1 MRKIDTERGA
11 SDLNVWKGNR
21 LKYILLFSLIL
32 CAVVSVVSL
41 WSYSGSSAS
50 QSAAIRQGPSGGFGG
65 GGGPGRGMGA
75 SGQRPS
81 NGQTAGNRGAGNVGQ
96 DTRSNS
102 TSTDTMNSSNGKSQG
117 TTGQSADSF
126 TQGTSTSGDQ
136 GTTTGNDTSTSGGN
150 GAVRDGQ
157 QRGPGGM
164 SGNGG
169 PGMGKGGPGSGMGGG
184 RSGQSSSA
192 YATPLAIFAALF
204 FGTFVFIVYRFRASV
219 WKIGERNRG
228 LMLWTVLGAGFFLR
242 MAIAPWISGH
252 MDLMLFRNWATTAAD
267 SLTGFYMNGSSDYP
281 PFYIYILYVIGKIGS
296 TDAFSPYMSVLL
308 RLPNILADIATAYML
323 YRLASKRV
331 GFGISIGLALFYVFN
346 PAVFINSTFWGQ
358 VDSFFTLLIVGMVV
372 LLVENRVGW
381 STVLFTI
388 AVLMKP
394 QGIIYGPILF
404 FELLRQRK
412 IQPWLLAVGAAV
424 VTTILV
430 VLPFSWGQEPLWL
443 LDLYK
448 GTVGEYPYASVNA
461 YNFFALIG
469 GNYTQD
475 TTTLFLFSYHT
486 WGMIGIVLVTLF
498 TWWMYARSGKPEFVA
513 VAALVQIAGV
523 FTFASSMHERY
534 LFPAAALAVLAYL
547 YLRDRRFLWL
557 AGGFSL
563 TIFLNTFDIFYSS
576 NSRDSYGV
584 ILCVTSLLNVLLF
597 GYLVKVVW
605 DCSKSA
611 TIQAKSAE
619 DRVAPELASGKH
631 VWGASPQGVNT
642 TIER

>member
-1 MRKIDTERGA
+1 MRKIETERGA
-11 SDLNVWKGNR
+11 SDLNVWKANG

-50 QSAAIRQGPSGGFGG
+50 QSAAVRQGPSGGFGG
-65 GGGPGRGMGA
+65 GGGPGGGMRGPDVA
-75 SGQRPS
+75 
-81 NGQTAGNRGAGNVGQ
+81 
-96 DTRSNS
+96 NS
-102 TSTDTMNSSNGKSQG
+102 ADSKYQG
-117 TTGQSADSF
+117 TTDQTTSSS
-126 TQGTSTSGDQ
+126 TEGTSTSGDQ
-136 GTTTGNDTSTSGGN
+136 GTTTGTDTSASNSSG
-150 GAVRDGQ
+150 ATRDGQ
-157 QRGPGGM
+157 HRGPGGM
-164 SGNGG
+164 SGNGS
-169 PGMGKGGPGSGMGGG
+169 GMGMGGPGGGMGGG
-184 RSGQSSSA
+184 RSGNSSSA

-204 FGTFVFIVYRFRASV
+204 FGAFVFIAYRFRARE
-219 WKIGERNRG
+219 WKLGERNRG
-228 LMLWTVLGAGFFLR
+228 LMLWTVLGVGFFLR

-267 SLTGFYMNGSSDYP
+267 SLSGFYTNGSSDYP
-281 PFYIYILYVIGKIGS
+281 PFYIYILYVIGQIGS

-308 RLPNILADIATAYML
+308 RLPNILADIVTAYML

-331 GFGISIGLALFYVFN
+331 GYGISLGLAIFYVFN

-358 VDSFFTLLIVGMVV
+358 VDSFFTMLIVAMIV

-381 STVLFTI
+381 STVLFTV

-394 QGIIYGPILF
+394 QGIIYGPVLF

-412 IQPWLLAVGAAV
+412 IQPWLMAIGGAV

-430 VLPFSWGQEPLWL
+430 ILPFSWGQEPLWL

-486 WGMIGIVLVTLF
+486 WGMICIVLVTLF
-498 TWWMYARSGKPEFVA
+498 TWWMFIRSRKPQFA
-513 VAALVQIAGV
+513 AAAALVLIAGV

-576 NSRDSYGV
+576 NSRDQYGI

-605 DCSKSA
+605 DCSKST
-611 TIQAKSAE
+611 TIE
-619 DRVAPELASGKH
+619 TAPPKDMVPSELASGKLT
-631 VWGASPQGVNT
+631 WGASSASSPSVNT
-642 TIER
+642 TIKS

>member
-1 MRKIDTERGA
+1 
-11 SDLNVWKGNR
+11 
-21 LKYILLFSLIL
+21 
-32 CAVVSVVSL
+32 
-41 WSYSGSSAS
+41 
-50 QSAAIRQGPSGGFGG
+50 
-65 GGGPGRGMGA
+65 MGA

>member
-1 MRKIDTERGA
+1 
-11 SDLNVWKGNR
+11 
-21 LKYILLFSLIL
+21 
-32 CAVVSVVSL
+32 
-41 WSYSGSSAS
+41 
-50 QSAAIRQGPSGGFGG
+50 
-65 GGGPGRGMGA
+65 MGA
-75 SGQRPS
+75 PGQRPS
-81 NGQTAGNRGAGNVGQ
+81 NGQSAGNRGAGNVGQ

-102 TSTDTMNSSNGKSQG
+102 TSTDTMDSSDGKSQG
-117 TTGQSADSF
+117 TTGQSADSS
-126 TQGTSTSGDQ
+126 TQGTSTSGDK
-136 GTTTGNDTSTSGGN
+136 GTTAGNDTSTSGGN

-169 PGMGKGGPGSGMGGG
+169 PGMSMGGPGGGMSGG
-184 RSGQSSSA
+184 RGGQSSSA

-204 FGTFVFIVYRFRASV
+204 FGAFVFIVYRFRASV

-228 LMLWTVLGAGFFLR
+228 LMLWTVLGVGFFLR

-267 SLTGFYMNGSSDYP
+267 SLTGFYTNGSSDYP

-412 IQPWLLAVGAAV
+412 VQPWLLAVGAAV

-498 TWWMYARSGKPEFVA
+498 TWWMYACSGKPEFVA
-513 VAALVQIAGV
+513 AAALVQIAGV

-557 AGGFSL
+557 AGGFSF

-576 NSRDSYGV
+576 NSQDSYGV

-619 DRVAPELASGKH
+619 DTAAPELPSGKH

>member
-1 MRKIDTERGA
+1 
-11 SDLNVWKGNR
+11 
-21 LKYILLFSLIL
+21 
-32 CAVVSVVSL
+32 
-41 WSYSGSSAS
+41 
-50 QSAAIRQGPSGGFGG
+50 
-65 GGGPGRGMGA
+65 MGA
-75 SGQRPS
+75 PGQRPS
-81 NGQTAGNRGAGNVGQ
+81 NGQSAGNRGAGNVGQ

-102 TSTDTMNSSNGKSQG
+102 TSTDTMDSSDGKSQG
-117 TTGQSADSF
+117 TTGQSADSS
-126 TQGTSTSGDQ
+126 TQGTSTSGDK
-136 GTTTGNDTSTSGGN
+136 GTTAGNDTSTSGGN

-169 PGMGKGGPGSGMGGG
+169 PGMSMGGPGGGMSGG
-184 RSGQSSSA
+184 RGGQSSSA

-204 FGTFVFIVYRFRASV
+204 FGAFVFIVYRFRASV

-228 LMLWTVLGAGFFLR
+228 LMLWTVLGVGFFLR

-267 SLTGFYMNGSSDYP
+267 SLTGFYTNGSSDYP

-412 IQPWLLAVGAAV
+412 VQPWLLAVGAAV

-498 TWWMYARSGKPEFVA
+498 TWWMYACSGKPEFVA
-513 VAALVQIAGV
+513 AAALVQIAGV

-576 NSRDSYGV
+576 NSQDSYGV

-619 DRVAPELASGKH
+619 DTAAPELPSGKH

>member
-1 MRKIDTERGA
+1 M
-11 SDLNVWKGNR
+11 NVWKENR

-50 QSAAIRQGPSGGFGG
+50 QSAAVRQGPSGGFGE
-65 GGGPGRGMGA
+65 GGGPGGGMRA
-75 SGQRPS
+75 PGQRHS
-81 NGQTAGNRGAGNVGQ
+81 NRQTAGN
-96 DTRSNS
+96 
-102 TSTDTMNSSNGKSQG
+102 
-117 TTGQSADSF
+117 
-126 TQGTSTSGDQ
+126 GTSTSR
-136 GTTTGNDTSTSGGN
+136 GN
-150 GAVRDGQ
+150 GTVRGGQ
-157 QRGPGGM
+157 QRGLGGM

-169 PGMGKGGPGSGMGGG
+169 HGMGMGGERG
-184 RSGQSSSA
+184 GQSSSA

-204 FGTFVFIVYRFRASV
+204 FGAFVFIVYRFRASV

-228 LMLWTVLGAGFFLR
+228 LMLWTVLGVGFFLR

-267 SLTGFYMNGSSDYP
+267 SLAGFYKNGSSDYP

-358 VDSFFTLLIVGMVV
+358 VDSFFTLLIVAMVV

-412 IQPWLLAVGAAV
+412 IQPWLLAIGGAV

-443 LDLYK
+443 LGLYK

-498 TWWMYARSGKPEFVA
+498 TWWMYIRSRKPQFA
-513 VAALVQIAGV
+513 AAAALVQIAGV

-576 NSRDSYGV
+576 NSQDHYGV

-611 TIQAKSAE
+611 MIQAESAW
-619 DRVAPELASGKH
+619 DTVAPELPSGKH
-631 VWGASPQGVNT
+631 VGGASPQGVNT

>member
-1 MRKIDTERGA
+1 M
-11 SDLNVWKGNR
+11 NVWKANG
-21 LKYILLFSLIL
+21 LKYILLCSLIL
-32 CAVVSVVSL
+32 CAVASVVSL

-50 QSAAIRQGPSGGFGG
+50 QSAAVRQGPSGGFGG
-65 GGGPGRGMGA
+65 GGGPGGGMRGTDSA
-75 SGQRPS
+75 
-81 NGQTAGNRGAGNVGQ
+81 
-96 DTRSNS
+96 NS
-102 TSTDTMNSSNGKSQG
+102 ADSKNQG
-117 TTGQSADSF
+117 TTDQTTNSS
-126 TQGTSTSGDQ
+126 TEGTSTSGDK
-136 GTTTGNDTSTSGGN
+136 GTTTGNDTSVSGGS
-150 GAVRDGQ
+150 GVARDGQ
-157 QRGPGGM
+157 HRGPGGM
-164 SGNGG
+164 SGNGS
-169 PGMGKGGPGSGMGGG
+169 GMGGPGGGMGGG
-184 RSGQSSSA
+184 RSGNSSSA

-204 FGTFVFIVYRFRASV
+204 FGAFVFIAYRFRARE
-219 WKIGERNRG
+219 WKLGERNRG
-228 LMLWTVLGAGFFLR
+228 LMLWTVLGVGFFLR

-267 SLTGFYMNGSSDYP
+267 SLSGFYTNGSSDYP
-281 PFYIYILYVIGKIGS
+281 PFYIYILYVIGQIGS

-308 RLPNILADIATAYML
+308 RLPNILADIVTAYML

-331 GFGISIGLALFYVFN
+331 NYGISLGLAIFYVFN

-358 VDSFFTLLIVGMVV
+358 VDSFFTMLIVGMIV

-381 STVLFTI
+381 SAVLFTV

-394 QGIIYGPILF
+394 QGIIYGPVLF

-412 IQPWLLAVGAAV
+412 IQPWLLSIGGAV

-430 VLPFSWGQEPLWL
+430 ILPFSWGQEPLWL

-486 WGMIGIVLVTLF
+486 WGMICIVLVTLF
-498 TWWMYARSGKPEFVA
+498 TWWMYIRSRKPQFA
-513 VAALVQIAGV
+513 AAAALVLIAGV

-576 NSRDSYGV
+576 NSRDQYGI
-584 ILCVTSLLNVLLF
+584 ILCVTSVLNVLLF

-605 DCSKSA
+605 DCSKST
-611 TIQAKSAE
+611 TIETAPST
-619 DRVAPELASGKH
+619 DRVSPELPSAQLA
-631 VWGASPQGVNT
+631 WGASSQSVNT
-642 TIER
+642 TIDS

>member
-1 MRKIDTERGA
+1 M
-11 SDLNVWKGNR
+11 NVWKENR

-50 QSAAIRQGPSGGFGG
+50 QSAAVRQGPSGGFGEGGEPG
-65 GGGPGRGMGA
+65 GGMRAP
-75 SGQRPS
+75 GQRHS
-81 NGQTAGNRGAGNVGQ
+81 NRQTA
-96 DTRSNS
+96 
-102 TSTDTMNSSNGKSQG
+102 
-117 TTGQSADSF
+117 
-126 TQGTSTSGDQ
+126 
-136 GTTTGNDTSTSGGN
+136 GNDTSTSGGN
-150 GAVRDGQ
+150 GIVRDGQ

-169 PGMGKGGPGSGMGGG
+169 HGMGMGGG
-184 RSGQSSSA
+184 RDGQSSSA

-204 FGTFVFIVYRFRASV
+204 FGAFVFIVYRFRASV

-228 LMLWTVLGAGFFLR
+228 LMLWTVLGVGFFLR

-267 SLTGFYMNGSSDYP
+267 SLTGFYTNGSSDYP

-331 GFGISIGLALFYVFN
+331 GFGIGIGLALFYVFN

-358 VDSFFTLLIVGMVV
+358 VDSFFTLLIVAMVV

-412 IQPWLLAVGAAV
+412 IQPWLLAIGGAV

-475 TTTLFLFSYHT
+475 TTTLFLLSYHT

-498 TWWMYARSGKPEFVA
+498 TWWMYIRSRKPQFA
-513 VAALVQIAGV
+513 AAAALVQIAGV

-534 LFPAAALAVLAYL
+534 LFPAAALAVVAYL

-557 AGGFSL
+557 EGGFSL

-576 NSRDSYGV
+576 NSQDHYGV

-611 TIQAKSAE
+611 MIQAESAG
-619 DRVAPELASGKH
+619 DTVAPELPSGKH

>member
-1 MRKIDTERGA
+1 M
-11 SDLNVWKGNR
+11 NVWKANG

-32 CAVVSVVSL
+32 CAVASVVSL

-50 QSAAIRQGPSGGFGG
+50 QSAAVRQGPSGGFGG
-65 GGGPGRGMGA
+65 GGGPGGGM
-75 SGQRPS
+75 
-81 NGQTAGNRGAGNVGQ
+81 RGAGQ
-96 DTRSNS
+96 PT
-102 TSTDTMNSSNGKSQG
+102 NSS
-117 TTGQSADSF
+117 TE
-126 TQGTSTSGDQ
+126 GTSTSGDK
-136 GTTTGNDTSTSGGN
+136 GTTTGNDTSVSGGS
-150 GAVRDGQ
+150 GVARDGQ
-157 QRGPGGM
+157 HRGPGGM
-164 SGNGG
+164 SGNGS
-169 PGMGKGGPGSGMGGG
+169 GMGGPGGGMGGG
-184 RSGQSSSA
+184 RSGNSSSA

-204 FGTFVFIVYRFRASV
+204 FGAFVFIAYRFRARE
-219 WKIGERNRG
+219 WKFGERNRG
-228 LMLWTVLGAGFFLR
+228 LMLWTVLGVGFFLR

-267 SLTGFYMNGSSDYP
+267 SLSGFYTNGSSDYP
-281 PFYIYILYVIGKIGS
+281 PFYIYILYVIGQIGS

-308 RLPNILADIATAYML
+308 RLPNILADIVTAYML

-331 GFGISIGLALFYVFN
+331 GYGISLGLAIFYVFN

-358 VDSFFTLLIVGMVV
+358 VDSFFTMLIVGMIV

-381 STVLFTI
+381 SAVLFTV

-394 QGIIYGPILF
+394 QGIIYGPVLF

-412 IQPWLLAVGAAV
+412 IQPWLMAIGGAV

-430 VLPFSWGQEPLWL
+430 ILPFSWGQEPLWL

-486 WGMIGIVLVTLF
+486 WGMICIVLVTLF
-498 TWWMYARSGKPEFVA
+498 TWWMYIRSRKPQFA
-513 VAALVQIAGV
+513 AAAALVLIAGV

-576 NSRDSYGV
+576 SSRDQYGI

-605 DCSKSA
+605 DCSKST
-611 TIQAKSAE
+611 TIETVPST
-619 DRVAPELASGKH
+619 DRVSPELPSARPA
-631 VWGASPQGVNT
+631 WGASSQGVNT
-642 TIER
+642 TIDR

>member
-1 MRKIDTERGA
+1 M
-11 SDLNVWKGNR
+11 
-21 LKYILLFSLIL
+21 
-32 CAVVSVVSL
+32 
-41 WSYSGSSAS
+41 
-50 QSAAIRQGPSGGFGG
+50 
-65 GGGPGRGMGA
+65 GGP
-75 SGQRPS
+75 GQRPS
-81 NGQTAGNRGAGNVGQ
+81 DGQTAGNRGTGSVGQ
-96 DTRSNS
+96 DQQNS
-102 TSTDTMNSSNGKSQG
+102 PPTSTDAASSSDSKNQG
-117 TTGQSADSF
+117 TTGQTTNSSSENS
-126 TQGTSTSGDQ
+126 STSGDK
-136 GTTTGNDTSTSGGN
+136 GTTAGNDTSASDGSGV
-150 GAVRDGQ
+150 ARDGQ
-157 QRGPGGM
+157 HRGPGGM
-164 SGNGG
+164 SGNGS
-169 PGMGKGGPGSGMGGG
+169 GMGMGGPGGGMGGG
-184 RSGQSSSA
+184 RNGNSSSA
-192 YATPLAIFAALF
+192 YATPMAFLAALF
-204 FGTFVFIVYRFRASV
+204 FGAFVFIAYRFRV
-219 WKIGERNRG
+219 QEWKLGERNRG
-228 LMLWTVLGAGFFLR
+228 LMLWTVLGVGFFLR

-267 SLTGFYMNGSSDYP
+267 SLSGFYTNGSSDYP

-308 RLPNILADIATAYML
+308 RLPNILADIVTAYML

-331 GFGISIGLALFYVFN
+331 GYGVSLGLAIFYVFN

-358 VDSFFTLLIVGMVV
+358 VDSFFTMLIVGMIV
-372 LLVENRVGW
+372 LLVENRIGW
-381 STVLFTI
+381 SAVLFTI

-394 QGIIYGPILF
+394 QGIIYGPVLF

-412 IQPWLLAVGAAV
+412 IQPWLLSVGGAV

-430 VLPFSWGQEPLWL
+430 ILPFSWGQEPLWL

-486 WGMIGIVLVTLF
+486 WGMICIVLVTLF
-498 TWWMYARSGKPEFVA
+498 TWWMYIRSRKPQFA
-513 VAALVQIAGV
+513 AAAALVLIAGV

-547 YLRDRRFLWL
+547 YLKDRRFLWL

-576 NSRDSYGV
+576 NFQDHYGI

-605 DCSKSA
+605 DCSRPA
-611 TIQAKSAE
+611 TIQAALTKSTNIAPLSAE
-619 DRVAPELASGKH
+619 
-631 VWGASPQGVNT
+631 
-642 TIER
+642 

>member
-1 MRKIDTERGA
+1 MGGA
-11 SDLNVWKGNR
+11 
-21 LKYILLFSLIL
+21 
-32 CAVVSVVSL
+32 
-41 WSYSGSSAS
+41 
-50 QSAAIRQGPSGGFGG
+50 
-65 GGGPGRGMGA
+65 
-75 SGQRPS
+75 GQRPYD
-81 NGQTAGNRGAGNVGQ
+81 GQTAGNRRTGSVGQ
-96 DTRSNS
+96 VQQNSSS
-102 TSTDTMNSSNGKSQG
+102 TSTDGANSFADSKNQG
-117 TTGQSADSF
+117 TTGQ
-126 TQGTSTSGDQ
+126 TTNSTTENPSISGDQ
-136 GTTTGNDTSTSGGN
+136 GTKAENDTSATGGN
-150 GAVRDGQ
+150 GVARDGQ
-157 QRGPGGM
+157 HRGPGGM
-164 SGNGG
+164 SGNGA
-169 PGMGKGGPGSGMGGG
+169 GMGVGGPGGGMGGG
-184 RSGQSSSA
+184 RNGNSSSA

-204 FGTFVFIVYRFRASV
+204 FGAFVFITYRFRARE
-219 WKIGERNRG
+219 WKLGERNRG

-267 SLTGFYMNGSSDYP
+267 SLSGFYTNGSSDYP
-281 PFYIYILYVIGKIGS
+281 PFYIYILYVIGKIGT
-296 TDAFSPYMSVLL
+296 TDTFIPYMSVLL
-308 RLPNILADIATAYML
+308 RLPNILADIVTAYML

-331 GFGISIGLALFYVFN
+331 GYGVSLGLAIFYVFN

-358 VDSFFTLLIVGMVV
+358 VDSFFTMLIVGMIV
-372 LLVENRVGW
+372 LLVENRISW
-381 STVLFTI
+381 SAVLFTI

-394 QGIIYGPILF
+394 QGIIYGPVLF

-412 IQPWLLAVGAAV
+412 IQPWLLSIGGAV

-430 VLPFSWGQEPLWL
+430 ILPFSWGQEPLWL

-486 WGMIGIVLVTLF
+486 WGMICIVLVTLF
-498 TWWMYARSGKPEFVA
+498 TGWMYIRSRKPQFA
-513 VAALVQIAGV
+513 AAAALVLIAGV

-576 NSRDSYGV
+576 NAQDHYGI

-605 DCSKSA
+605 DCSRPTTVQAALPKA
-611 TIQAKSAE
+611 TNIAFLSAE
-619 DRVAPELASGKH
+619 
-631 VWGASPQGVNT
+631 
-642 TIER
+642 

>member
-1 MRKIDTERGA
+1 M
-11 SDLNVWKGNR
+11 
-21 LKYILLFSLIL
+21 
-32 CAVVSVVSL
+32 
-41 WSYSGSSAS
+41 
-50 QSAAIRQGPSGGFGG
+50 
-65 GGGPGRGMGA
+65 GGP
-75 SGQRPS
+75 GQRPS
-81 NGQTAGNRGAGNVGQ
+81 DGQTTGNRGTGNVGQ
-96 DTRSNS
+96 D
-102 TSTDTMNSSNGKSQG
+102 QG
-117 TTGQSADSF
+117 TTNQTTNSS
-126 TQGTSTSGDQ
+126 TEGTSTSGDK
-136 GTTTGNDTSTSGGN
+136 GVTAGNDTSASGDS
-150 GAVRDGQ
+150 GAARDGQ
-157 QRGPGGM
+157 HRGPGGM
-164 SGNGG
+164 SGNGS
-169 PGMGKGGPGSGMGGG
+169 GMGMGGPGGSMGGG
-184 RSGQSSSA
+184 RSVNSSSA

-204 FGTFVFIVYRFRASV
+204 FGAFVFIAYRFRARE
-219 WKIGERNRG
+219 WKLGERNRG
-228 LMLWTVLGAGFFLR
+228 LMLWTVLGVGFFLR

-267 SLTGFYMNGSSDYP
+267 SLSGFYTNGSSDYP
-281 PFYIYILYVIGKIGS
+281 PFYIYILYVIGKIGT

-308 RLPNILADIATAYML
+308 RLPNILADIVTAYML

-331 GFGISIGLALFYVFN
+331 GYGISLGLAIFYVFN

-358 VDSFFTLLIVGMVV
+358 VDSFFTMLIVGVVV
-372 LLVENRVGW
+372 LLVENRMGW
-381 STVLFTI
+381 SAVLFMV

-394 QGIIYGPILF
+394 QGIIYGPVLF

-412 IQPWLLAVGAAV
+412 IQPWLMAIGGAV

-430 VLPFSWGQEPLWL
+430 ILPFSWGQEPLWL

-498 TWWMYARSGKPEFVA
+498 TWWMYIRSRKPQFA
-513 VAALVQIAGV
+513 AAAALVLIAGV

-576 NSRDSYGV
+576 NSRDQYGI

-605 DCSKSA
+605 DCSKST
-611 TIQAKSAE
+611 TIETTPPKDTVPS
-619 DRVAPELASGKH
+619 ELASGKLT
-631 VWGASPQGVNT
+631 WGASSPSVNT
-642 TIER
+642 TIES

>member
-1 MRKIDTERGA
+1 M
-11 SDLNVWKGNR
+11 
-21 LKYILLFSLIL
+21 
-32 CAVVSVVSL
+32 
-41 WSYSGSSAS
+41 
-50 QSAAIRQGPSGGFGG
+50 
-65 GGGPGRGMGA
+65 GGP
-75 SGQRPS
+75 GQRPS
-81 NGQTAGNRGAGNVGQ
+81 NGQTDGNRGAGSAAGQ
-96 DTRSNS
+96 DQGAAS
-102 TSTDTMNSSNGKSQG
+102 TSTDATSSSDSKNQG
-117 TTGQSADSF
+117 MTGQAAAPS
-126 TQGTSTSGDQ
+126 TQNTSTSGDK
-136 GTTTGNDTSTSGGN
+136 GTTAGNDNSTSGGN
-150 GAVRDGQ
+150 GATRDGQ
-157 QRGPGGM
+157 HRGPGGM
-164 SGNGG
+164 SGNG
-169 PGMGKGGPGSGMGGG
+169 PGMGGPGGGMGGG
-184 RSGQSSSA
+184 RSGNSSSA

-204 FGTFVFIVYRFRASV
+204 FGVFVFIAYRFRARE
-219 WKIGERNRG
+219 WKLGERNRG

-252 MDLMLFRNWATTAAD
+252 MDLMLFRNWAMTAAD
-267 SLTGFYMNGSSDYP
+267 SLSGFYTNGSSDYP

-308 RLPNILADIATAYML
+308 RLPNILADIVTAYML

-331 GFGISIGLALFYVFN
+331 GYAISLGLAIFYVFN

-358 VDSFFTLLIVGMVV
+358 VDSFFTMLIVGMIV
-372 LLVENRVGW
+372 LLVENRIGW

-394 QGIIYGPILF
+394 QGIIYGPVLF

-412 IQPWLLAVGAAV
+412 IQPWLLAVGGAV

-430 VLPFSWGQEPLWL
+430 ILPFSWGQEPLWL

-475 TTTLFLFSYHT
+475 TTTLFLLSYHT
-486 WGMIGIVLVTLF
+486 WGMICIVLVTLF
-498 TWWMYARSGKPEFVA
+498 TWWMYIRSRKPQFA
-513 VAALVQIAGV
+513 AAAALVLIAGV

-576 NSRDSYGV
+576 NSRDQYGI

-605 DCSKSA
+605 DCSKSNTMEA
-611 TIQAKSAE
+611 APAK
-619 DRVAPELASGKH
+619 DMVLPELPLEQLGGRPASL
-631 VWGASPQGVNT
+631 SPRVK
-642 TIER
+642 

>member
-1 MRKIDTERGA
+1 M
-11 SDLNVWKGNR
+11 WKENR
-21 LKYILLFSLIL
+21 LKYILLFSLVL

-65 GGGPGRGMGA
+65 GGGLGRGMGA
-75 SGQRPS
+75 PGQRPS
-81 NGQTAGNRGAGNVGQ
+81 NGQTAGNRGAGNIGQ

-102 TSTDTMNSSNGKSQG
+102 TSTDTMNSSDGKSQG
-117 TTGQSADSF
+117 TTGQSADSS
-126 TQGTSTSGDQ
+126 TQGTSTTGDK
-136 GTTTGNDTSTSGGN
+136 GTTAGNDNSTSGGK

-157 QRGPGGM
+157 HRGPGGM

-169 PGMGKGGPGSGMGGG
+169 SGKSMGGPGGGMGGG
-184 RSGQSSSA
+184 RGGQSSSA
-192 YATPLAIFAALF
+192 YATPLAIFAAVF
-204 FGTFVFIVYRFRASV
+204 FGAFVFIAYRFRARE
-219 WKIGERNRG
+219 WKLGERNRG
-228 LMLWTVLGAGFFLR
+228 LMLWTVLSVGFFLR

-267 SLTGFYMNGSSDYP
+267 SLSGFYTNGSSDYP

-308 RLPNILADIATAYML
+308 RLPNILADIVTAYML

-331 GFGISIGLALFYVFN
+331 GYAISLGLAIFYVFN

-358 VDSFFTLLIVGMVV
+358 VDSFFTMLIVGMIV
-372 LLVENRVGW
+372 LLVENRIGW

-412 IQPWLLAVGAAV
+412 VQPWLLAVGAAV

-430 VLPFSWGQEPLWL
+430 ILPFSWGQEPLWL

-475 TTTLFLFSYHT
+475 TTTLFLFSYHK
-486 WGMIGIVLVTLF
+486 WGMICIVLVTLF
-498 TWWMYARSGKPEFVA
+498 TWWMYTRSRKPQFA
-513 VAALVQIAGV
+513 AAAALVLIAGV

-576 NSRDSYGV
+576 NSRDQYGI

-605 DCSKSA
+605 DCSKSN
-611 TIQAKSAE
+611 TIEAAPAK
-619 DRVAPELASGKH
+619 DRVPSGLPSGKPA
-631 VWGASPQGVNT
+631 WGASSQAVNT
-642 TIER
+642 TMEK

>member
-1 MRKIDTERGA
+1 M
-11 SDLNVWKGNR
+11 NVWKANG

-50 QSAAIRQGPSGGFGG
+50 QSAAVRQGPSGGFGG
-65 GGGPGRGMGA
+65 GGGPGGGMRGLD
-75 SGQRPS
+75 S
-81 NGQTAGNRGAGNVGQ
+81 V
-96 DTRSNS
+96 NS
-102 TSTDTMNSSNGKSQG
+102 ADSKDQG
-117 TTGQSADSF
+117 TTGQTTDSS
-126 TQGTSTSGDQ
+126 TEGTSTSGDQ
-136 GTTTGNDTSTSGGN
+136 GTMAGTDTSASDSSG
-150 GAVRDGQ
+150 AARDGQ
-157 QRGPGGM
+157 HRGPGGM
-164 SGNGG
+164 SGNGS
-169 PGMGKGGPGSGMGGG
+169 GMGGPGGGG
-184 RSGQSSSA
+184 RSGNSSSA
-192 YATPLAIFAALF
+192 YATPLAVFAALF
-204 FGTFVFIVYRFRASV
+204 FGAFVFITYRFRARD
-219 WKIGERNRG
+219 WKLGERNRG
-228 LMLWTVLGAGFFLR
+228 LMLWTVLGVGFFLR
-242 MAIAPWISGH
+242 MTIAPWISGH

-267 SLTGFYMNGSSDYP
+267 SLSGFYTNGSSDYP
-281 PFYIYILYVIGKIGS
+281 PFYIYILYVIGQISS

-308 RLPNILADIATAYML
+308 RLPNILADIVTAYML

-331 GFGISIGLALFYVFN
+331 GYGVSLGLAIFYVFN

-358 VDSFFTLLIVGMVV
+358 VDSFFTMLIVGMIV
-372 LLVENRVGW
+372 LLVENRIGW
-381 STVLFTI
+381 SAVLFTI

-394 QGIIYGPILF
+394 QGIIYGPVLF

-412 IQPWLLAVGAAV
+412 IQPWLLSVGGAV

-430 VLPFSWGQEPLWL
+430 ILPFSWGQEPLWL

-486 WGMIGIVLVTLF
+486 WGMICIVLVTLF
-498 TWWMYARSGKPEFVA
+498 TWWMYIRSRKPQFA
-513 VAALVQIAGV
+513 AAAALVLIAGV

-547 YLRDRRFLWL
+547 YLKDRRFLWL

-576 NSRDSYGV
+576 NSQDHYGI

-605 DCSKSA
+605 DCSRPA
-611 TIQAKSAE
+611 TIQAALPKATNIAPLSAE
-619 DRVAPELASGKH
+619 
-631 VWGASPQGVNT
+631 
-642 TIER
+642 

>member
-1 MRKIDTERGA
+1 M
-11 SDLNVWKGNR
+11 NVWKANG
-21 LKYILLFSLIL
+21 LKYILLCSLIL
-32 CAVVSVVSL
+32 CAVASVVSL

-50 QSAAIRQGPSGGFGG
+50 QSTAVRQGPSGGFGG
-65 GGGPGRGMGA
+65 GGGPGGGMRGTDSA
-75 SGQRPS
+75 
-81 NGQTAGNRGAGNVGQ
+81 
-96 DTRSNS
+96 NS
-102 TSTDTMNSSNGKSQG
+102 ADSKNQG
-117 TTGQSADSF
+117 TTDQTTNSS
-126 TQGTSTSGDQ
+126 TEGTSTSGDK
-136 GTTTGNDTSTSGGN
+136 GTTTGNDTSVSGGS
-150 GAVRDGQ
+150 GVARDGQ
-157 QRGPGGM
+157 HRGPGGM
-164 SGNGG
+164 SGNGS
-169 PGMGKGGPGSGMGGG
+169 GMGGPGGGMGGG
-184 RSGQSSSA
+184 RSGNSSSA

-204 FGTFVFIVYRFRASV
+204 FGAFVYIAYRFRARE
-219 WKIGERNRG
+219 WKFGECNRG
-228 LMLWTVLGAGFFLR
+228 LMLWTVLGVGFFLR

-267 SLTGFYMNGSSDYP
+267 SLSGFYTNGSSDYP
-281 PFYIYILYVIGKIGS
+281 PFYIYILYVIGKIGT
-296 TDAFSPYMSVLL
+296 TDTFSPYMSVLL
-308 RLPNILADIATAYML
+308 RLPNILADIVTAYML

-331 GFGISIGLALFYVFN
+331 GYGISLGLAIFYVFN

-358 VDSFFTLLIVGMVV
+358 VDSFFTMLIVGMIV

-381 STVLFTI
+381 SAVLFTV

-394 QGIIYGPILF
+394 QGIIYGPVLF

-412 IQPWLLAVGAAV
+412 IQPWLLSIGGAV

-430 VLPFSWGQEPLWL
+430 ILPFSWGQEPLWL

-486 WGMIGIVLVTLF
+486 WGMICIVLMTLF
-498 TWWMYARSGKPEFVA
+498 TWWMYIGSRKPQFA
-513 VAALVQIAGV
+513 AAAALVLIAGV

-576 NSRDSYGV
+576 NSRDQYGI

-597 GYLVKVVW
+597 GYLIKVVW
-605 DCSKSA
+605 DCSKST
-611 TIQAKSAE
+611 TIEAAPST
-619 DRVAPELASGKH
+619 DRVSPELPSARPA
-631 VWGASPQGVNT
+631 WGASSQGVNT
-642 TIER
+642 TIDS

>member
-1 MRKIDTERGA
+1 M
-11 SDLNVWKGNR
+11 NVWKANG

-32 CAVVSVVSL
+32 CAVASVVSL

-50 QSAAIRQGPSGGFGG
+50 QSAAVRQGPSGGFGG
-65 GGGPGRGMGA
+65 GSGPGGGMGGPG
-75 SGQRPS
+75 QP
-81 NGQTAGNRGAGNVGQ
+81 T
-96 DTRSNS
+96 
-102 TSTDTMNSSNGKSQG
+102 NSS
-117 TTGQSADSF
+117 TE
-126 TQGTSTSGDQ
+126 GTSTSGDK
-136 GTTTGNDTSTSGGN
+136 GTTAGNDTSSGGS
-150 GAVRDGQ
+150 GVARDGQ
-157 QRGPGGM
+157 HRGPGGM
-164 SGNGG
+164 SGNGS
-169 PGMGKGGPGSGMGGG
+169 GMGGPGGGMGGG
-184 RSGQSSSA
+184 RSGNSSSA

-204 FGTFVFIVYRFRASV
+204 FGAFVFIAYRFRARE
-219 WKIGERNRG
+219 WKLGERNRG
-228 LMLWTVLGAGFFLR
+228 LMLWTVLGVGFFLR

-267 SLTGFYMNGSSDYP
+267 SLSGFYTNGSSDYP
-281 PFYIYILYVIGKIGS
+281 PFYIYILYVIGQIGS

-308 RLPNILADIATAYML
+308 RLPNILADIVTAYML

-331 GFGISIGLALFYVFN
+331 GYGISLGLAIFYVFN

-358 VDSFFTLLIVGMVV
+358 VDSFFTMLIVGMIV

-381 STVLFTI
+381 SAVLFTV

-394 QGIIYGPILF
+394 QGIIYGPVLF

-412 IQPWLLAVGAAV
+412 IQPWLLSIGGAV

-430 VLPFSWGQEPLWL
+430 ILPFSWGQESLWL

-486 WGMIGIVLVTLF
+486 WGMICIVLVTLF
-498 TWWMYARSGKPEFVA
+498 TWWMYIRSRKPQFTA
-513 VAALVQIAGV
+513 AAALVLIAGV

-576 NSRDSYGV
+576 NSRDQYGI

-605 DCSKSA
+605 DCSKST
-611 TIQAKSAE
+611 TIE
-619 DRVAPELASGKH
+619 TAPPKDMLPSESPSGKLI
-631 VWGASPQGVNT
+631 WGASSPSVNT
-642 TIER
+642 TIDS

>member
-1 MRKIDTERGA
+1 MRKIETERGA
-11 SDLNVWKGNR
+11 SDLNVWKANG
-21 LKYILLFSLIL
+21 LKYILLCSLIL

-50 QSAAIRQGPSGGFGG
+50 QSAAFKQGPSGGFGG
-65 GGGPGRGMGA
+65 GGGPGEGMGGP
-75 SGQRPS
+75 GQRPA
-81 NGQTAGNRGAGNVGQ
+81 NGQTAGNDN
-96 DTRSNS
+96 
-102 TSTDTMNSSNGKSQG
+102 
-117 TTGQSADSF
+117 
-126 TQGTSTSGDQ
+126 
-136 GTTTGNDTSTSGGN
+136 STSGGS
-150 GAVRDGQ
+150 GVARDGQ
-157 QRGPGGM
+157 HRGPGGM
-164 SGNGG
+164 SGNES
-169 PGMGKGGPGSGMGGG
+169 GMGEPGGGMGGG
-184 RSGQSSSA
+184 RNGNSSSA

-204 FGTFVFIVYRFRASV
+204 FGAFVFIAYRFRTRE
-219 WKIGERNRG
+219 WKLGERNRR
-228 LMLWTVLGAGFFLR
+228 LMLWTVLGVGFFLR
-242 MAIAPWISGH
+242 MAVAPWISGH

-267 SLTGFYMNGSSDYP
+267 SLSGFYTNGSSDYP

-296 TDAFSPYMSVLL
+296 TAAFSPYMSVLL
-308 RLPNILADIATAYML
+308 RLPNILADIVTAYML
-323 YRLASKRV
+323 YRLASKRI
-331 GFGISIGLALFYVFN
+331 GYGMSLGLAIFYVFN

-358 VDSFFTLLIVGMVV
+358 VDSFFTMLIVGMIV
-372 LLVENRVGW
+372 LLVENRIGW
-381 STVLFTI
+381 SAVLFAI

-394 QGIIYGPILF
+394 QGIIYGPVLF

-412 IQPWLLAVGAAV
+412 IQPWLLAIGGAV

-430 VLPFSWGQEPLWL
+430 ILPFSWGQKPLWL

-498 TWWMYARSGKPEFVA
+498 IWWMYVRSRKPQFA
-513 VAALVQIAGV
+513 AAAALVQIAGV

-576 NSRDSYGV
+576 NSRDHHGI

-605 DCSKSA
+605 DCCRST
-611 TIQAKSAE
+611 TIQAASAK
-619 DRVAPELASGKH
+619 DTIPSELSSGELTWELLPK
-631 VWGASPQGVNT
+631 V
-642 TIER
+642 

>member
-1 MRKIDTERGA
+1 M
-11 SDLNVWKGNR
+11 
-21 LKYILLFSLIL
+21 
-32 CAVVSVVSL
+32 
-41 WSYSGSSAS
+41 
-50 QSAAIRQGPSGGFGG
+50 
-65 GGGPGRGMGA
+65 GGP
-75 SGQRPS
+75 GQRPS
-81 NGQTAGNRGAGNVGQ
+81 NGQTIGNSRAGDVGQ
-96 DTRSNS
+96 DTSSNS
-102 TSTDTMNSSNGKSQG
+102 TSTDTTNSSDVKSQG
-117 TTGQSADSF
+117 TTGQSTDSSTPS
-126 TQGTSTSGDQ
+126 TQNTSTSGNN
-136 GTTTGNDTSTSGGN
+136 GTTAGNDKSSSGGS
-150 GAVRDGQ
+150 GAARDGQ
-157 QRGPGGM
+157 HRGPGGM
-164 SGNGG
+164 SGNG
-169 PGMGKGGPGSGMGGG
+169 PGMGGPGG
-184 RSGQSSSA
+184 RSGNSSSA
-192 YATPLAIFAALF
+192 YATPLAIFAAVF
-204 FGTFVFIVYRFRASV
+204 FGAFVFIAYRFRARE
-219 WKIGERNRG
+219 WKLGESNRG

-252 MDLMLFRNWATTAAD
+252 MDLMLFRNWAMTAAD
-267 SLTGFYMNGSSDYP
+267 SLSGFYTNGSSDYP

-308 RLPNILADIATAYML
+308 RLPNILADIVTAYML

-331 GFGISIGLALFYVFN
+331 GYAISLGLAIFYVFN

-358 VDSFFTLLIVGMVV
+358 VDSFFTMLIVGMIV
-372 LLVENRVGW
+372 LLVENRIGW

-394 QGIIYGPILF
+394 QGIIYGPVLF

-412 IQPWLLAVGAAV
+412 IQPWLLAVGGAV

-430 VLPFSWGQEPLWL
+430 ILPFSWGQEPLWL

-486 WGMIGIVLVTLF
+486 WGMICIVLVTLF
-498 TWWMYARSGKPEFVA
+498 TWWMYIRSRKPQFA
-513 VAALVQIAGV
+513 AAAALVLIAGV

-576 NSRDSYGV
+576 NTRDQYGI

-597 GYLVKVVW
+597 VYLVKVVW
-605 DCSKSA
+605 DCSKSS
-611 TIQAKSAE
+611 TMEVSPSN
-619 DRVAPELASGKH
+619 DPVPSELPSGQLT
-631 VWGASPQGVNT
+631 WGASSPGVNT
-642 TIER
+642 TLEK

>member
-1 MRKIDTERGA
+1 M
-11 SDLNVWKGNR
+11 NVWKANG

-32 CAVVSVVSL
+32 CAVASVVSL

-50 QSAAIRQGPSGGFGG
+50 QSATVRQGTSGGFGG
-65 GGGPGRGMGA
+65 GGGPGGGMRGPDSA
-75 SGQRPS
+75 
-81 NGQTAGNRGAGNVGQ
+81 
-96 DTRSNS
+96 NS
-102 TSTDTMNSSNGKSQG
+102 ADSKNQG
-117 TTGQSADSF
+117 TTGQTTGSS
-126 TQGTSTSGDQ
+126 TEGTSISGDK
-136 GTTTGNDTSTSGGN
+136 GTTVGNDTSSGSSGVA
-150 GAVRDGQ
+150 GDRQ
-157 QRGPGGM
+157 HRGPGGM
-164 SGNGG
+164 SGNGS
-169 PGMGKGGPGSGMGGG
+169 GMGGPSGGMGGG
-184 RSGQSSSA
+184 RSGNSSSA

-204 FGTFVFIVYRFRASV
+204 FGAFVFIAYRFRTRE
-219 WKIGERNRG
+219 WKLGEHNRG
-228 LMLWTVLGAGFFLR
+228 LMLWTVLGVGFFLR
-242 MAIAPWISGH
+242 MVIAPWISGH

-267 SLTGFYMNGSSDYP
+267 SLSGFYTNGSSDYP
-281 PFYIYILYVIGKIGS
+281 PFYIYILYVIGQIGS

-308 RLPNILADIATAYML
+308 RLPNILADIVTAYML

-331 GFGISIGLALFYVFN
+331 GYGISLGLAIFYVFN

-358 VDSFFTLLIVGMVV
+358 VDSFFTMLIVGMIV
-372 LLVENRVGW
+372 LIVENRVGW
-381 STVLFTI
+381 STVLFTV

-394 QGIIYGPILF
+394 QGIIYGPVLF

-412 IQPWLLAVGAAV
+412 IQPWLLSIGGAV

-430 VLPFSWGQEPLWL
+430 ILPFSWGQEPLWL

-486 WGMIGIVLVTLF
+486 WGMICIVLVTLF
-498 TWWMYARSGKPEFVA
+498 TWWMYIRSRKPQFA
-513 VAALVQIAGV
+513 AAAALVLIAGV

-563 TIFLNTFDIFYSS
+563 TIFLNTFDIFYSF
-576 NSRDSYGV
+576 NSRDQYGI
-584 ILCVTSLLNVLLF
+584 ILCATSLLNVLLF

-605 DCSKSA
+605 DCSKS
-611 TIQAKSAE
+611 TRIE
-619 DRVAPELASGKH
+619 TAPPKDMVPSELPSGKLT
-631 VWGASPQGVNT
+631 WGASSASSPSVNT
-642 TIER
+642 TIKS

>member
-1 MRKIDTERGA
+1 M
-11 SDLNVWKGNR
+11 NVWKANG

-32 CAVVSVVSL
+32 CAVASVVSL

-50 QSAAIRQGPSGGFGG
+50 QSAAVGQGASGGFGG
-65 GGGPGRGMGA
+65 GGGPGGGMRGPDSA
-75 SGQRPS
+75 
-81 NGQTAGNRGAGNVGQ
+81 
-96 DTRSNS
+96 NS
-102 TSTDTMNSSNGKSQG
+102 ADSKNQG
-117 TTGQSADSF
+117 TTGQTTDSS
-126 TQGTSTSGDQ
+126 TEGTSTSGDQ
-136 GTTTGNDTSTSGGN
+136 GTTAGTDTSASDSSG
-150 GAVRDGQ
+150 AARDGQ
-157 QRGPGGM
+157 HRGPGGM
-164 SGNGG
+164 SGNGS
-169 PGMGKGGPGSGMGGG
+169 GMGMGGPGGGMGGG
-184 RSGQSSSA
+184 RSGNSSSA

-204 FGTFVFIVYRFRASV
+204 FGAFVFIVYRFRARE
-219 WKIGERNRG
+219 WKLGERNRG
-228 LMLWTVLGAGFFLR
+228 LMLWTVLGVGFFLR

-267 SLTGFYMNGSSDYP
+267 SLSGFYTNGSSDYP
-281 PFYIYILYVIGKIGS
+281 PFYIYILYVIGQIGS

-308 RLPNILADIATAYML
+308 RLPNILADIVTAYML

-331 GFGISIGLALFYVFN
+331 GYGISLGLAIFYVFN

-358 VDSFFTLLIVGMVV
+358 VDSFFTMLIVAMIV

-381 STVLFTI
+381 STVLFTV

-394 QGIIYGPILF
+394 QGIIYGPVLF

-412 IQPWLLAVGAAV
+412 IQPWLLSIGGAV

-430 VLPFSWGQEPLWL
+430 ILPFSWGQEPLWL

-486 WGMIGIVLVTLF
+486 WGMICIVLVTLF
-498 TWWMYARSGKPEFVA
+498 TWWMFIRSRKPQFA
-513 VAALVQIAGV
+513 AAAALVLIAGV

-576 NSRDSYGV
+576 NSRDQYGI
-584 ILCVTSLLNVLLF
+584 ILGVTSLLNVLLF

-605 DCSKSA
+605 DCSKST
-611 TIQAKSAE
+611 TIETTPPST
-619 DRVAPELASGKH
+619 DRVSLELPSAQPA
-631 VWGASPQGVNT
+631 WGASSQGVNT
-642 TIER
+642 TIDS

>member
-1 MRKIDTERGA
+1 
-11 SDLNVWKGNR
+11 
-21 LKYILLFSLIL
+21 
-32 CAVVSVVSL
+32 
-41 WSYSGSSAS
+41 
-50 QSAAIRQGPSGGFGG
+50 
-65 GGGPGRGMGA
+65 MGA
-75 SGQRPS
+75 PGQRPS
-81 NGQTAGNRGAGNVGQ
+81 NGQSAGNRGAGNVGQ
-96 DTRSNS
+96 DTSSNS
-102 TSTDTMNSSNGKSQG
+102 TSTDTMNSSDGKSQG
-117 TTGQSADSF
+117 TTGQSADSS
-126 TQGTSTSGDQ
+126 TQGTSTSGDK
-136 GTTTGNDTSTSGGN
+136 GTMAGKDTSTSGG
-150 GAVRDGQ
+150 GSAVRDGQ

-169 PGMGKGGPGSGMGGG
+169 PGMGGG
-184 RSGQSSSA
+184 RGGHSSSA

-204 FGTFVFIVYRFRASV
+204 FGAFVFIVYRFRASV

-228 LMLWTVLGAGFFLR
+228 LMLWTVLGVGFFLR

-267 SLTGFYMNGSSDYP
+267 SLTGFYTNGSSDYP

-331 GFGISIGLALFYVFN
+331 GFGISIGLVLFYVFN

-412 IQPWLLAVGAAV
+412 VQPWLLAISGAV

-448 GTVGEYPYASVNA
+448 GMVGEYPYASVNA

-513 VAALVQIAGV
+513 AAALVQIAGV

-576 NSRDSYGV
+576 NSQDSYGV
-584 ILCVTSLLNVLLF
+584 ILCMTSLLNVLLF

-619 DRVAPELASGKH
+619 DTVAPELPSGKH

>member
-1 MRKIDTERGA
+1 M
-11 SDLNVWKGNR
+11 NVWKANG
-21 LKYILLFSLIL
+21 LKYILLCSLIL
-32 CAVVSVVSL
+32 CAVASVVSL

-50 QSAAIRQGPSGGFGG
+50 QSAAVRQGPSGGFGG
-65 GGGPGRGMGA
+65 GGGPGGGMRGTDSA
-75 SGQRPS
+75 
-81 NGQTAGNRGAGNVGQ
+81 
-96 DTRSNS
+96 NS
-102 TSTDTMNSSNGKSQG
+102 ADSKNQG
-117 TTGQSADSF
+117 TTDQTTNSS
-126 TQGTSTSGDQ
+126 TEGTSTSGDK
-136 GTTTGNDTSTSGGN
+136 GTTTGNDTSVSGGS
-150 GAVRDGQ
+150 GVARDGQ
-157 QRGPGGM
+157 HRGPGGM
-164 SGNGG
+164 SGNGS
-169 PGMGKGGPGSGMGGG
+169 GMGGPGGGMGGG
-184 RSGQSSSA
+184 RSGNSSSA

-204 FGTFVFIVYRFRASV
+204 FGAFVFIAYRFRARE
-219 WKIGERNRG
+219 WKLGERNRG
-228 LMLWTVLGAGFFLR
+228 LMLWTVLGVGFFLR

-267 SLTGFYMNGSSDYP
+267 SLSGFYTNGSSDYP
-281 PFYIYILYVIGKIGS
+281 PFYIYILYVIGQIGS

-308 RLPNILADIATAYML
+308 RLPNILADIVTAYML

-331 GFGISIGLALFYVFN
+331 GYRISLGLAIFYVFN

-358 VDSFFTLLIVGMVV
+358 VDSFFTMLIVGMIV

-381 STVLFTI
+381 SAVLFTV

-394 QGIIYGPILF
+394 QGIIYGPVLF

-412 IQPWLLAVGAAV
+412 IQPWLLSIGGAV

-430 VLPFSWGQEPLWL
+430 ILPFSWGQEPLWL

-486 WGMIGIVLVTLF
+486 WGMICIVLVTLF
-498 TWWMYARSGKPEFVA
+498 TWWMYIRSRKPQFA
-513 VAALVQIAGV
+513 AAAALVLIAGV

-576 NSRDSYGV
+576 NSRDQYGI

-597 GYLVKVVW
+597 GYLIKVVW
-605 DCSKSA
+605 DCSKST
-611 TIQAKSAE
+611 TIEAAPST
-619 DRVAPELASGKH
+619 DRVSPELPSARPA
-631 VWGASPQGVNT
+631 WGASSQGVNT
-642 TIER
+642 TIDS

>member
-1 MRKIDTERGA
+1 M
-11 SDLNVWKGNR
+11 NVWKANG

-50 QSAAIRQGPSGGFGG
+50 QSAAVRQGPSGGFGG
-65 GGGPGRGMGA
+65 GGGPGGGMRGLD
-75 SGQRPS
+75 S
-81 NGQTAGNRGAGNVGQ
+81 V
-96 DTRSNS
+96 NS
-102 TSTDTMNSSNGKSQG
+102 ADSKDQG
-117 TTGQSADSF
+117 TTGQTTDSS
-126 TQGTSTSGDQ
+126 TEGTSTSGDQ
-136 GTTTGNDTSTSGGN
+136 GTMAGTDTSASDSSG
-150 GAVRDGQ
+150 AARDGQ
-157 QRGPGGM
+157 HRGPGGM
-164 SGNGG
+164 SGNGS
-169 PGMGKGGPGSGMGGG
+169 GMGMGGPGGGMGGGG
-184 RSGQSSSA
+184 RSGNSSSA

-204 FGTFVFIVYRFRASV
+204 FGAFVFIAYRFRARV
-219 WKIGERNRG
+219 WKLGERNRG
-228 LMLWTVLGAGFFLR
+228 LMLWTVLGVGFFLR

-267 SLTGFYMNGSSDYP
+267 SLSGFYTNGSSDYP
-281 PFYIYILYVIGKIGS
+281 PFYIYILYVIGQIGS
-296 TDAFSPYMSVLL
+296 TDTFSPYMSVLL
-308 RLPNILADIATAYML
+308 RLPNILADIVTACML

-331 GFGISIGLALFYVFN
+331 GYGISLGLAIFYVFN

-358 VDSFFTLLIVGMVV
+358 VDSFFTLLIVGMIV

-381 STVLFTI
+381 STVLFTV

-394 QGIIYGPILF
+394 QGIIYGPVLF
-404 FELLRQRK
+404 FELLRQRR
-412 IQPWLLAVGAAV
+412 IQPWLLSIGGVV

-430 VLPFSWGQEPLWL
+430 ILPFSWGQEPLWL

-486 WGMIGIVLVTLF
+486 WGMICIVLVTLF
-498 TWWMYARSGKPEFVA
+498 TWWMYIRSRKPQFA
-513 VAALVQIAGV
+513 AAAALVLIAGV

-576 NSRDSYGV
+576 NSRDQYGI

-605 DCSKSA
+605 DCSQST
-611 TIQAKSAE
+611 TIETAPST
-619 DRVAPELASGKH
+619 DGVSPELPSARPA
-631 VWGASPQGVNT
+631 WGASSQGVNT
-642 TIER
+642 TIDR

>member
-1 MRKIDTERGA
+1 MNA
-11 SDLNVWKGNR
+11 WKENR
-21 LKYILLFSLIL
+21 IKYILLFSLIL

-41 WSYSGSSAS
+41 S
-50 QSAAIRQGPSGGFGG
+50 
-65 GGGPGRGMGA
+65 
-75 SGQRPS
+75 
-81 NGQTAGNRGAGNVGQ
+81 GNVGQ
-96 DTRSNS
+96 DTSSNS
-102 TSTDTMNSSNGKSQG
+102 TSTGTTNNLDGKSPG
-117 TTGQSADSF
+117 TTGQSSDSS
-126 TQGTSTSGDQ
+126 TQGTSTSGDK
-136 GTTTGNDTSTSGGN
+136 GTMAGKDTSTSGGN
-150 GAVRDGQ
+150 GVVRDGQ

-169 PGMGKGGPGSGMGGG
+169 PGMGGG
-184 RSGQSSSA
+184 RGGHSSSA
-192 YATPLAIFAALF
+192 SATPLAIFAALF
-204 FGTFVFIVYRFRASV
+204 FGAFVFIVYRFRASV

-228 LMLWTVLGAGFFLR
+228 LMLWTVLGVGFFLR

-267 SLTGFYMNGSSDYP
+267 SLTGFYTNGSSDYP

-331 GFGISIGLALFYVFN
+331 GFGISIGLVLFYVFN

-381 STVLFTI
+381 STVLFTV

-412 IQPWLLAVGAAV
+412 IQPWLLAIGGAV

-443 LDLYK
+443 LDLYQ

-498 TWWMYARSGKPEFVA
+498 TWWMYARSNKPQFVA
-513 VAALVQIAGV
+513 AAALVQIAGV

-576 NSRDSYGV
+576 NSQDSYGV

-597 GYLVKVVW
+597 VYLVKVVW

-619 DRVAPELASGKH
+619 DTVAPELPSGKP
-631 VWGASPQGVNT
+631 VRRASPQGVNT

>member
-1 MRKIDTERGA
+1 MRKIETERGA
-11 SDLNVWKGNR
+11 SDLNVWKANG
-21 LKYILLFSLIL
+21 LKYILLCSLIL

-50 QSAAIRQGPSGGFGG
+50 QSAAFRQGPSGGFGG
-65 GGGPGRGMGA
+65 GGPGGGMGGP
-75 SGQRPS
+75 GQRPS
-81 NGQTAGNRGAGNVGQ
+81 NGQTIGNSRAGDVGQ
-96 DTRSNS
+96 DTSSNS
-102 TSTDTMNSSNGKSQG
+102 TSTDTTNSSDGKSQG
-117 TTGQSADSF
+117 TTGQSADSSTPS
-126 TQGTSTSGDQ
+126 TQNTSISGSK
-136 GTTTGNDTSTSGGN
+136 GTTAGNDKSSSGGS
-150 GAVRDGQ
+150 GAARDGQ
-157 QRGPGGM
+157 HRGPGGM
-164 SGNGG
+164 SGNG
-169 PGMGKGGPGSGMGGG
+169 PGMGGPGGGMGGG
-184 RSGQSSSA
+184 RSGNSSSA
-192 YATPLAIFAALF
+192 YATPLAIFAAVF
-204 FGTFVFIVYRFRASV
+204 FGVFVFIAYRFRARE
-219 WKIGERNRG
+219 WKLGESNRG

-252 MDLMLFRNWATTAAD
+252 MDLMLFRNWAMTAAD
-267 SLTGFYMNGSSDYP
+267 SLSGFYTNGSSDYP

-308 RLPNILADIATAYML
+308 RLPNILADIVTAYML

-331 GFGISIGLALFYVFN
+331 GYAISLGLAIFYVFN

-358 VDSFFTLLIVGMVV
+358 VDSFFTMLIVGMIV
-372 LLVENRVGW
+372 LLVENRIGW

-394 QGIIYGPILF
+394 QGIIYGPVLF

-412 IQPWLLAVGAAV
+412 IQPWLLAVGGAV

-430 VLPFSWGQEPLWL
+430 ILPFSWGQEPLWL

-486 WGMIGIVLVTLF
+486 WGMICIVLVTLF
-498 TWWMYARSGKPEFVA
+498 TWWMYIRSRKPQFA
-513 VAALVQIAGV
+513 AAAALVLIAGV

-576 NSRDSYGV
+576 NTRDQYGI

-605 DCSKSA
+605 DCSKSN
-611 TIQAKSAE
+611 TIEAAPAK
-619 DRVAPELASGKH
+619 DMAPSELPSGKPA
-631 VWGASPQGVNT
+631 WGAPAQAVNT
-642 TIER
+642 TMEK

>member
-1 MRKIDTERGA
+1 
-11 SDLNVWKGNR
+11 
-21 LKYILLFSLIL
+21 
-32 CAVVSVVSL
+32 
-41 WSYSGSSAS
+41 
-50 QSAAIRQGPSGGFGG
+50 
-65 GGGPGRGMGA
+65 
-75 SGQRPS
+75 
-81 NGQTAGNRGAGNVGQ
+81 
-96 DTRSNS
+96 
-102 TSTDTMNSSNGKSQG
+102 
-117 TTGQSADSF
+117 
-126 TQGTSTSGDQ
+126 
-136 GTTTGNDTSTSGGN
+136 
-150 GAVRDGQ
+150 
-157 QRGPGGM
+157 M